1 MANSVLADRG
11 IRVKKIADLNHGSG
25 SLGEYKALI
34 IGINDYK
41 NANIPDLETAVSD
54 AKALARILENE
65 YGFEVKLLLD
75 RQATR
80 EAIYRSLR
88 RLAASTK
95 PNDSVLIY
103 FAGHGDLDRTYNDG
117 WWIPADAV
125 GGNPV
130 TYFDNVQV
138 QKAMRNMKA
147 RHVLL
152 ISDSCYSG
160 TLFGKARSLPPVID
174 DKYYLNLYNE
184 KSRWGMTSGNKT
196 PVSDGGTGDH
206 SVFAYQLIKELKK
219 NERPFLSIQEIY
231 TRIAPVIA
239 NNSAQTPICRPILN
253 TGDQGGEFVFVASLK
268 KKRKANI
275 PEAQK
280 STMDKEMLF
289 WKSVQD
295 SDSPALF
302 RIYLERFPDGFF
314 APIAKQKLESLNQ
327 KELITSIP
335 SKVSKS
341 RLYVEVEPNNAGIK
355 ILNIRPK
362 FHQGIELLPG
372 RYHVEVSRGGYK
384 TKRTWIKLEKGR
396 DRSLQFK
403 LEQEPVAQTHI
414 RKPVELSEPV
424 IVFSEDQTVM
434 TKKKPGNKKS
444 KFEKENERIEVLKQ
458 KGLVSSNNI
467 WKDPDTSL
475 IWQKHIGNRGYSWYD
490 AKNYCENMVLDGFS
504 DWRVPTI
511 NELSTL
517 LTERP
522 YRNPRSSTKKTFIK
536 RDLFDTMGMYT
547 QWFWTSEE
555 YDNRCG
561 WLRWRTALPC
571 EGGKRIC
578 QVREG
583 REMIRADS
591 KIVTSL

>member
-88 RLAASTK
+88 KLAASTK

-219 NERPFLSIQEIY
+219 NERPFLSTQEIY

-239 NNSAQTPICRPILN
+239 NNSAQTPLCRPMLN

-268 KKRKANI
+268 KKRKANT

-289 WKSVQD
+289 WKSIQD

-327 KELITSIP
+327 KEPITSIP
-335 SKVSKS
+335 PKVSKS
-341 RLYVEVEPNNAGIK
+341 RLYVEVKPNNAGIK

-372 RYHVEVSRGGYK
+372 RYHVEVYREGYK

-396 DRSLQFK
+396 DKSLQFK
-403 LEQEPVAQTHI
+403 LEQDRVAQTHI
-414 RKPVELSEPV
+414 RKPVELSAPV
-424 IVFSEDQTVM
+424 IVLSEDQTVM
-434 TKKKPGNKKS
+434 TKKKPANKKS
-444 KFEKENERIEVLKQ
+444 KFKKENERIEVLKQ

-490 AKNYCENMVLDGFS
+490 AKTYCENMVLDGFS

-536 RDLFDTMGMYT
+536 KDLFDTMGMYV

-561 WLRWRTALPC
+561 WFIGFYDGEQHYHVKGAKEYVRCVR
-571 EGGKRIC
+571 GGK
-578 QVREG
+578 
-583 REMIRADS
+583 
-591 KIVTSL
+591 